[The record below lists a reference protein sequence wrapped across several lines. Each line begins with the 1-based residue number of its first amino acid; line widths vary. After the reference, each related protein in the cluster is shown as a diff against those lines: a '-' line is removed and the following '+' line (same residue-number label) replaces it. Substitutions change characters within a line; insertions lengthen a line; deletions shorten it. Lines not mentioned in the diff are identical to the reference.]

1 MGNTKA
7 YAEYLPSTTLA
18 SGNAAPAAGASDSA
32 WGAGVDSSAGGV
44 TSSSATT
51 VEGSSPSQDRSVDF
65 LQKYTNWL
73 SIKIDY
79 YTKYYSGRLS
89 TYKLDR
95 TIVTVGAP
103 KMLAMSTSP
112 ASAGASSCASAAA
125 ASSAATVAGAV
136 LSCASAATTPS
147 AAAAAGSVLS

>member
-1 MGNTKA
+1 
-7 YAEYLPSTTLA
+7 
-18 SGNAAPAAGASDSA
+18 
-32 WGAGVDSSAGGV
+32 VDSSAGGV

>member
-1 MGNTKA
+1 
-7 YAEYLPSTTLA
+7 
-18 SGNAAPAAGASDSA
+18 
-32 WGAGVDSSAGGV
+32 VDSSAVGAA
-44 TSSSATT
+44 SLSATA

-73 SIKIDY
+73 SIKLDY
-79 YTKYYSGRLS
+79 YTKYYLGRLI

-103 KMLAMSTSP
+103 RMLAMSTSP
-112 ASAGASSCASAAA
+112 ASAGASSWASAAA
-125 ASSAATVAGAV
+125 ASSAATVAGAA